1 MPFIGELGVIT
12 REREAH
18 RWRQCQQSASLRMPH
33 PAVALRGGHRASDI
47 VRLAPALEGG
57 AIGDALIMR
66 LILASGFVDAGFDI
80 TALTR
85 IPSGAHDSANTLVS
99 ITTPPLLAQ

>member
-1 MPFIGELGVIT
+1 
-12 REREAH
+12 
-18 RWRQCQQSASLRMPH
+18 
-33 PAVALRGGHRASDI
+33 
-47 VRLAPALEGG
+47 
-57 AIGDALIMR
+57 MR